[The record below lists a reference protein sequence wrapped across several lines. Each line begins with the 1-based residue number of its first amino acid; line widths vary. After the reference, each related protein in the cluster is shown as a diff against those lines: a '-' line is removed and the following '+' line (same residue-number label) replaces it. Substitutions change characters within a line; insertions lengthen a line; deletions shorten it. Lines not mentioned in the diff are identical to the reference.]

1 MIPLRDTIRSRHFPL
16 MTWLILGAN
25 TLVFLFMLILNNTQ
39 LQSFV
44 NTFAMIPTRWQLDP
58 FWFAVTLFTSM
69 FMHGGWMH
77 FLSNMWILFIFGD
90 NVEDRMGPIGFLGF
104 YLLSGL
110 AAGLLQFFAFPDS
123 VIPTLGASGAIAGV
137 MGAYVVLY
145 PRARV
150 VTLVIF
156 FFITTVNIPA
166 ILYLGFWFITQF
178 FSGVASLGQV
188 AVGGVAWWA
197 HIGGF
202 LFGLLAVRKF
212 LFRPLPIPRTID
224 YSALINSNDDRDW

>member
-1 MIPLRDTIRSRHFPL
+1 V
-16 MTWLILGAN
+16 MTWFILGAN
-25 TLVFLFMLILNNTQ
+25 TLVFLFMLVLSDAQ

-44 NTFAMIPTRWQLDP
+44 NTFALVPSRWQTDP
-58 FWFAVTLFTSM
+58 MWFAMTIFTSM
-69 FMHGGWMH
+69 FLHGGWMH

-90 NVEDRMGPIGFLGF
+90 NVEDRMGPFGFLGF
-104 YLLSGL
+104 YLLSGV
-110 AAGLLQFFAFPDS
+110 AAGLLQFFAFPNS
-123 VIPTLGASGAIAGV
+123 LIPTLGASGAIAGV
-137 MGAYVVLY
+137 MGAYVVLF

-166 ILYLGFWFITQF
+166 ILYLGIWFVTQF
-178 FSGVASLGQV
+178 FSGVASLGQM

-202 LFGLLAVRKF
+202 IFGLLAVRKF
-212 LFRPLPIPRTID
+212 LFRPEPLPQTFNYYTNLD
-224 YSALINSNDDRDW
+224 SNDERRW

>member
-16 MTWLILGAN
+16 MTWMILGAN
-25 TLVFLFMLILNNTQ
+25 TLVFLFMLLLNDGQ
-39 LQSFV
+39 LESFV
-44 NTFAMIPTRWQLDP
+44 NTLALIPARWQSNP
-58 FWFAVTLFTSM
+58 IWFGVTIFSSM

-90 NVEDRMGPIGFLGF
+90 NVEDQMGPFGFLIF
-104 YLLSGL
+104 YLLSGV
-110 AAGLLQFFAFPDS
+110 AAGILQFLAFPNS
-123 VIPTLGASGAIAGV
+123 LIPTIGASGAIAGV

-150 VTLVIF
+150 VTLVFF
-156 FFITTVNIPA
+156 FFITTINIPA
-166 ILYLGFWFITQF
+166 ILYLGIWFFTQF
-178 FSGVASLGQV
+178 FSGVAALGQV

-202 LFGLLAVRKF
+202 VFGLLLVRRF
-212 LFRPLPIPRTID
+212 LFRPLPLPQVID
-224 YSALINSNDDRDW
+224 YNTFRDPRNGGYR

>member
-1 MIPLRDTIRSRHFPL
+1 
-16 MTWLILGAN
+16 
-25 TLVFLFMLILNNTQ
+25 
-39 LQSFV
+39 
-44 NTFAMIPTRWQLDP
+44 
-58 FWFAVTLFTSM
+58 
-69 FMHGGWMH
+69 
-77 FLSNMWILFIFGD
+77 
-90 NVEDRMGPIGFLGF
+90 MGPIGFLGF

-197 HIGGF
+197 HI
-202 LFGLLAVRKF
+202 VRKF